1 MALHVGYDNLSAAL
15 KRAGLTGDPAQFHGA
30 LCGALCMRGPD
41 DIDPL
46 TLLVEERGAVDAD
59 SGPAAEATLRKLR
72 GEVADEL
79 SAGTELTLLLPDD
92 EGHSLEQR
100 TRALARWC
108 DGFLFGIA
116 RSGSLDLDKASDEV
130 REAISDITQFT
141 RATIEGGDDL
151 ETEEDAYAE
160 LIEYLRV
167 VVQLIHLE
175 CRNAPAKA
183 GPRMH

>member
-1 MALHVGYDNLSAAL
+1 M
-15 KRAGLTGDPAQFHGA
+15 
-30 LCGALCMRGPD
+30 
-41 DIDPL
+41 
-46 TLLVEERGAVDAD
+46 
-59 SGPAAEATLRKLR
+59 
-72 GEVADEL
+72 
-79 SAGTELTLLLPDD
+79 LLPDD

-100 TRALARWC
+100 TRALAMWC

-151 ETEEDAYAE
+151 ETEEGAYAE
-160 LIEYLRV
+160 LVEYLRV

-175 CRNAPAKA
+175 CRHAPANA